1 MSNNRFSA
9 IMDFAAGDRRREP
22 ADNQPKVPRVL
33 VVDDDPGLQLIMSET
48 LSDAGFEVAVASA
61 GEEAVDL
68 CAKFLP
74 DLVLLDINMPGMDG
88 IAACAEMRR
97 QSSHSFPIVMV
108 TSVDDA
114 SSIQNAFD
122 AGATDFILKPVNWPI
137 FQRRLTSV
145 LGEWN
150 TTEALDESKKRLG
163 LLEKVAPEK
172 AMLVNRAGVIVE
184 DLKRHRTPR
193 TLLASRPG
201 ETIEAVYGADIALR
215 FKQKVS
221 GVLKTGRDNRLEF
234 SVAEENVIR
243 SFEAEFLA
251 HGRDSVLVVVQNV
264 SNDQDR
270 KSEVYELAFYD
281 EASGYPNRHLFQKF
295 AEDAIANASLHESAV
310 TLVSFTIDGLT
321 GRQAQ
326 QKDLVRR
333 LLDLLNQCLLA
344 DESVARIGRNEQ
356 DARLARLEPN
366 RCGLVVTRA
375 PAQDVI
381 VSLCEQLDGVLEN
394 ESKGTGHNA
403 LAELKLRC
411 GAARFPGDG
420 HDLATIEH
428 AAMLAMEE
436 AVLKAELLCFATQS
450 TAEVASTPADYG
462 AELRQAMKNG
472 ELELYFQ
479 PRVALPDG
487 VITSIEALL
496 RWNHPMRGFVDLD
509 ELLPLAKASGQI
521 IELGDWVLRAAC
533 AAASEWEGSP
543 MPRISIN
550 LSQEE
555 FSRQDLADRI
565 LDVLSLT
572 EMPAERIELEFTE
585 AALLRTRNELVDLV
599 TLNDLGVGL
608 VLDNFG
614 TGHSSLTLLKQY
626 PIDTIKIDGAFVR
639 NLTSDEQ
646 DRAVCDVIIS
656 MAHKFGMRAVAEN
669 VETEEQL
676 DILREMGCDE
686 FQGYHICKPLSAD
699 RLELYLRRHFLSKRS

>member
-9 IMDFAAGDRRREP
+9 IMEFAAGDRRREP
-22 ADNQPKVPRVL
+22 ADSTPKVPRVL

-61 GEEAVDL
+61 GNEAVEL
-68 CAKFLP
+68 CAEFLP

-97 QSSHSFPIVMV
+97 QSKRSFPIIMV

-137 FQRRLTSV
+137 FQRRLASV

-150 TTEALDESKKRLG
+150 TSEALDESKKRLG

-184 DLKRHRTPR
+184 DLKRHRTAR
-193 TLLASRPG
+193 TLLANRPG
-201 ETIEAVYGADIALR
+201 ETVEAVYGADIALR

-234 SVAEENVIR
+234 TVAEQNVIR
-243 SFEAEFLA
+243 NFEAEFLA

-264 SNDQDR
+264 SNDQDK

-295 AEDAIANASLHESAV
+295 AEDAIANASLHESGIA
-310 TLVSFTIDGLT
+310 LVSLTVDGLT

-326 QKDLVRR
+326 QKELVRQ
-333 LLDLLNQCLLA
+333 LLDQVNQCLLA
-344 DESVARIGRNEQ
+344 AESVARIGRNTQ

-366 RCGLVVTRA
+366 RFGFIVTRDPDNREVA
-375 PAQDVI
+375 A
-381 VSLCEQLDGVLEN
+381 LCEQLDDVILQGLE
-394 ESKGTGHNA
+394 GHNS
-403 LAELKLRC
+403 LPELTLRC
-411 GAARFPGDG
+411 GTASFPGDG

-428 AAMLAMEE
+428 AALLAMEE
-436 AVLKAELLCFATQS
+436 AVLKGELLCYATQAP
-450 TAEVASTPADYG
+450 AEAASTPVDYG

-479 PRVALPDG
+479 PRIALPDG

-509 ELLPLAKASGQI
+509 ELLPLAKASGLI

-533 AAASEWEGSP
+533 TAAMEWEGSP
-543 MPRISIN
+543 LPRISVN

-572 EMPAERIELEFTE
+572 DMPAERIELEFTE

-639 NLTSDEQ
+639 NLTSETE
-646 DRAVCDVIIS
+646 DRAVCEVIVS

-676 DILREMGCDE
+676 DILKEMGCDE

-699 RLELYLRRHFLSKRS
+699 RLELYLRRHFLKKRR